1 MCIFH
6 CTDFLGLRWVQSE
19 RSTLFCFIILEN
31 STQSLENQSN
41 TTPKLFSLNFKKND
55 FNYFL
60 HLFFWY
66 QKIFSIISAVKGTQ
80 IGIKVELFAIAIER
94 SRAKFKGED
103 EKMTENIYAK
113 LKAKYLDVRGRL
125 L

>member
-41 TTPKLFSLNFKKND
+41 TTPKLFSLNF
-55 FNYFL
+55 NYFL
-60 HLFFWY
+60 HLFFLY

-94 SRAKFKGED
+94 SRAKIKGED